1 MRRSFLL
8 FGSNDRPTEA
18 FAAFLH
24 DVGVPGEDLQSID
37 GALQKRFF
45 QKSPDG
51 QPLERWELKEVEV
64 YCPIDRIKQHLASCG
79 FLNATEPQGLVYT
92 RAGWP
97 GALLPRAAA
106 RLCDLI
112 DAWQSGVRWTETI
125 VFGGKRPLQT
135 DKENMCAAFF
145 VLGQD
150 IPFPDYPD
158 RPMDEWEYDMAGS
171 DYRRSSPFPQQGI
184 HTELDM
190 MRWLWSEAD
199 IPLDLRL
206 LPTIFV
212 DAPMKP
218 SLKEGGPP
226 VRPTTEDTI
235 TEWLKSN
242 PIKGCLLLSSGDPYG
257 MAQDEAFWM
266 LLECHGHTVETFGH
280 AAPDLPIENLMRE
293 VAGTVNRIRKAR
305 KA

>member
-18 FAAFLH
+18 FAAFMH
-24 DVGVPGEDLQSID
+24 DVGVPGEDLFSID
-37 GALQKRFF
+37 VALQKRFF
-45 QKSPDG
+45 QKSHDG
-51 QPLERWELKEVEV
+51 QPLERWELREVEV

-97 GALLPRAAA
+97 GALLPRAIV
-106 RLCDLI
+106 RLYDLI
-112 DAWQSGVRWTETI
+112 DAWQGGVRWTETI
-125 VFGGKRPLQT
+125 VFGGKRPLQA
-135 DKENMCAAFF
+135 DKESVSAAFS

-150 IPFPDYPD
+150 LPFPDYLD
-158 RPMDEWEYDMAGS
+158 RPMDGWEFDKAI
-171 DYRRSSPFPQQGI
+171 DAYRRSSPFPRQGV

-190 MRWLWSEAD
+190 MRWLWCQVD
-199 IPLDLRL
+199 MPLDLRL

-212 DAPMKP
+212 DAPMKSP
-218 SLKEGGPP
+218 MKEGGPP
-226 VRPTTEDTI
+226 SRPTTEDTI
-235 TEWLKSN
+235 TEWLKSD
-242 PIKGCLLLSSGDPYG
+242 PVPGCLLLSSGAPYG

-266 LLECHGHTVETFGH
+266 LLERHGHTVETFGH